1 MDEPLDFATQTAR
14 QAGELLKKYFSDPHL
29 ETHLKSDH
37 TVVTEADRSADRM
50 IHTAIETHFPNDL
63 ILSEELHPS
72 YPGQGES
79 SDRAVWIVDPLDGT
93 TNFTLGLHIWG
104 VLLAR
109 IVAGEPQVAISYFP
123 VIEEM
128 YTAVKGQGAYLN
140 GKSIRVSP
148 PDPTRP
154 AAFFSC
160 CSRTHRKYSV
170 KIPYKTRIL
179 GSAAYSFC
187 AVARGTAVLG
197 FEATPK
203 IWDISG
209 GWLLVQEAG
218 GFLSTLDGSQPF
230 PLTERVDYAARS
242 FPTIIASTPALI
254 EQAQH
259 QIIPK

>member
-1 MDEPLDFATQTAR
+1 MNRAITFATQVAR
-14 QAGELLKKYFSDPHL
+14 QTGELLKEYFSNPHL

-37 TVVTEADRSADRM
+37 TVVTEADKSADRS
-50 IHTAIETHFPNDL
+50 IHVAIERHFPDDL

-72 YPGQGES
+72 YPGQREG
-79 SDRAVWIVDPLDGT
+79 SDHPIWIVDPLDGT
-93 TNFTLGLHIWG
+93 TNFSLGLHIWG

-109 IVAGEPQVAISYFP
+109 IVQGEPQVAVSYFP
-123 VIEEM
+123 IIDEM
-128 YTAVKGQGAYLN
+128 YTAVRGQGARLN
-140 GKSIRVSP
+140 GRPIQVDP
-148 PDPTRP
+148 PDPARP

-160 CSRTHRKYSV
+160 CSRTHSKYTV

-230 PLTERVDYAARS
+230 PLSPQVDYADKT
-242 FPTIIASTPALI
+242 FPTIIASTPTLI
-254 EQAQH
+254 EQARR

>member
-1 MDEPLDFATQTAR
+1 MDETLNFAAQTAR
-14 QAGELLKKYFSDPHL
+14 QAGELLKKYFLDPHL
-29 ETHLKSDH
+29 ETQLKNDH

-50 IHTAIETHFPNDL
+50 IHTAIETHFSSDL

-72 YPGQGES
+72 YPKQDGS
-79 SDRAVWIVDPLDGT
+79 SSGAIWIVDPLDGT

-109 IVAGEPQVAISYFP
+109 IVEGEPQVAVSYFP
-123 VIEEM
+123 VIDEM
-128 YTAVKGQGAYLN
+128 YTAIKGQGARLN
-140 GKSIRVSP
+140 GNPIQVDP
-148 PDPTRP
+148 PDPSRP

-160 CSRTHRKYSV
+160 CSRTHRKYTV

-187 AVARGTAVLG
+187 AVARGTAVMG

-203 IWDISG
+203 IWDLSG

-218 GFLSTLDGSQPF
+218 GFLGTLDGSQPF
-230 PLTERVDYAARS
+230 PLSAKVDYAVKS

-254 EQAQH
+254 EQATR

>member
-1 MDEPLDFATQTAR
+1 MDDTLNFATQTAR

-29 ETHLKSDH
+29 ETQLKNDH
-37 TVVTEADRSADRM
+37 TVVTEADKSADRM
-50 IHTAIETHFPNDL
+50 IHSAIETHFPDDL
-63 ILSEELHPS
+63 ILSEELHPG
-72 YPGQGES
+72 YPGQDEG
-79 SDRAVWIVDPLDGT
+79 SDRAIWIVDPLDGT

-109 IVAGEPQVAISYFP
+109 IEAGEPQLAVSYFP
-123 VIEEM
+123 VIDEM
-128 YTAVKGQGAYLN
+128 YTAVKGQGARLN
-140 GKSIRVSP
+140 GNSIRVDP
-148 PDPTRP
+148 PDPKRP

-160 CSRTHRKYSV
+160 CSRTHRNYTV

-218 GFLSTLDGSQPF
+218 GSLRTLDGSQPF
-230 PLTERVDYAARS
+230 PLSANVDYAVKS
-242 FPTIIASTPALI
+242 FPTIIASTSALI
-254 EQAQH
+254 KQAQR